1 MTSLALTFWL
11 RYDQAVQIGGVAVG
25 PKILSRQLNLKVNVL
40 AFGMSGTGK
49 IHTLC
54 AIGHRPVESEPN
66 LIAQAR
72 FISERLL
79 TLPLHNSAS
88 LAPATRVDRKR
99 KTFTNVL
106 TQPPNRY
113 H

>member
-1 MTSLALTFWL
+1 MSEQELDYRSST
-11 RYDQAVQIGGVAVG
+11 D
-25 PKILSRQLNLKVNVL
+25 LKENVL
-40 AFGMSGTGK
+40 AFGMSGTGE

-66 LIAQAR
+66 LIAQPR

-79 TLPLHNSAS
+79 TLRLHNSAS
-88 LAPATRVDRKR
+88 LAPATRVDRNR

-106 TQPPNRY
+106 TQLPNRY